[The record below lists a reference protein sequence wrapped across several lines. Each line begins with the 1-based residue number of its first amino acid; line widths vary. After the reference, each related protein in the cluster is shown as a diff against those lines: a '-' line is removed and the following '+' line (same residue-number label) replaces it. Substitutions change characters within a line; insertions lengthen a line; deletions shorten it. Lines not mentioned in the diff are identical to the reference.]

1 MAYQPGPNDLL
12 RAARLALR
20 SPSGSG
26 RPMSRQELAEA
37 VNAWLYEHAGRRFA
51 IHAGYIGNLER
62 GTTRWPSAHYR
73 TGLRAVLGR
82 ATDAELGFFIIQ
94 GHAKDRDTSMVG
106 QAPATGRPDAGAD
119 ICPASSPAATGQ
131 SATAPG
137 GLPVASAG
145 AAAVRVSV
153 GSGAASVMWHEG
165 SPGCITLVAGPLR
178 VLIDVSGVGVGLVDA
193 APAVAGADAGRG
205 ARVYSLAERRAQ

>member
-1 MAYQPGPNDLL
+1 MRVPTRLTCADETSKDQERIYIVAYQPGPNDLL
-12 RAARLALR
+12 RAARLAMR

-73 TGLRAVLGR
+73 TGLRAVLGK

-94 GHAKDRDTSMVG
+94 GHAKDRDRSMVG
-106 QAPATGRPDAGAD
+106 QAPATGRPDAAAD
-119 ICPASSPAATGQ
+119 ICPANSPAVATGQ

-153 GSGAASVMWHEG
+153 GSGVAPWSWTLEPWIVMVWGDQE
-165 SPGCITLVAGPLR
+165 
-178 VLIDVSGVGVGLVDA
+178 
-193 APAVAGADAGRG
+193 
-205 ARVYSLAERRAQ
+205 SLTDGDEALSR